1 MHKRLWNIF
10 QKCFS
15 RFHIQKEKL
24 LKSCEKKLWRMKDFG
39 SIFDLE
45 IIRDY
50 PDKCFH
56 PSIIICMEKNMQN
69 MQKKRYKKFSETE
82 TSCLNQLSAFL
93 AFFLFPG
100 SQKKLCGI
108 MRDYV
113 VRTPPPEFG
122 TPRVPKTRRNVGNP
136 RGVGHVLRVLH
147 LLLHQ
152 HAAGQPGVL
161 RLQRV
166 RHAGLL
172 VGLHQPEPGAAT
184 EVWRRMAAL
193 WAGFPQILTRDP
205 LYFFRIFCITVLIFR
220 ANFQL
225 FQLKMVCIYHLAT
238 RASEF

>member
-1 MHKRLWNIF
+1 MHKRFWNIF

-113 VRTPPPEFG
+113 VRTPPPG
-122 TPRVPKTRRNVGNP
+122 VWNSSSPKNKKKC
-136 RGVGHVLRVLH
+136 
-147 LLLHQ
+147 
-152 HAAGQPGVL
+152 GQPPG
-161 RLQRV
+161 RGSRPSSPPPPSSPA
-166 RHAGLL
+166 RCGPAGR
-172 VGLHQPEPGAAT
+172 PPASARPPRRFARGAAPART
-184 EVWRRMAAL
+184 WGGNTGMAAYGG
-193 WAGFPQILTRDP
+193 AVGRVSP
-205 LYFFRIFCITVLIFR
+205 
-220 ANFQL
+220 NS
-225 FQLKMVCIYHLAT
+225 H
-238 RASEF
+238 S